1 MSPSSQTKLS
11 GELRTEFGKG
21 AARRIRRADKVPAVL
36 YGHGIDPIHVSLP
49 GHETLLA
56 LRINNAVLSINV
68 DGKEHLALAKQVQRD
83 PIKGFIEHVDFV
95 IVRRGEKVTVDVWV
109 NVTGEAGPETVVVLD
124 AQTVSIEAPA
134 TNIPESIEVS
144 VEGLEAGSQVLAKD
158 LVLPE
163 GATFAGDEETL
174 IVNVTQQQSA
184 EALEAELAEAEAE
197 AGIEREESDEEKA
210 EAEAEAAEGDGD
222 SDEDKSEE

>member
-1 MSPSSQTKLS
+1 MSPSSQTKLI
-11 GELRTEFGKG
+11 GEPRTEFGKG

-36 YGHGIDPIHVSLP
+36 YGHGIDPVHVSLP

-56 LRINNAVLSINV
+56 LRTKNAVLSINV

-83 PIKGFIEHVDFV
+83 PIRGFIEHVDFV
-95 IVRRGEKVTVDVWV
+95 IVRRGEKVTVDVVV
-109 NVTGEAGPETVVVLD
+109 NLTGDAGPETVVVLD
-124 AQTVSIEAPA
+124 SQTVSIEAPA

-144 VEGLEAGSQVLAKD
+144 VEGLTAGSQVLAKD

-163 GATFAGDEETL
+163 GATFSGDEETL
-174 IVNVTQQQSA
+174 IVNITQQQSA

-197 AGIEREESDEEKA
+197 AGIEREESDEE
-210 EAEAEAAEGDGD
+210 AAADK